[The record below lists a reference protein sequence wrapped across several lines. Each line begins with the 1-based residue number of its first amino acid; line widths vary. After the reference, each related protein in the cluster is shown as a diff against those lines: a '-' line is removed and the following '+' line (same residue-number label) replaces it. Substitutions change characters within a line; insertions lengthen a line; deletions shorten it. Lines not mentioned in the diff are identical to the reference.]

1 MNMMARFAL
10 AALVT
15 LGLTA
20 PALAHHS
27 AAAFNTK
34 ETVTV
39 TGTVTRY
46 RFANP
51 HVYLTLDV
59 KKADGTVASVEV
71 EAGAASV
78 LNGLGF
84 NANSVK
90 VGEVVS
96 ITGNPG
102 RREPEKLLLG
112 RDLVKA
118 DGAYVPLNIASRSV
132 YDGKVSTPATSIAGT
147 WFSPGFGGFT
157 GSARKWV
164 VTDAAKAVS
173 RSEEHTSE

>member
-1 MNMMARFAL
+1 MKTIANYAVIGAVVLGFA
-10 AALVT
+10 
-15 LGLTA
+15 A
-20 PALAHHS
+20 PVFAHHS
-27 AAAFNTK
+27 AAAFNTQQN
-34 ETVTV
+34 VTV
-39 TGTVTRY
+39 TGTVTKY

-59 KKADGTVASVEV
+59 KKADGTVSSVEV

-102 RREPEKLLLG
+102 RREPDKLLLG

-118 DGAYVPLNIASRSV
+118 NGAYVPLNISSRSV
-132 YDGKVSTPATSIAGT
+132 YDGTVSTPATSIAGT